1 MTYQCQDD
9 EIFVFGS
16 NLPGIHGKG
25 AALTARQLYGAKLGQ
40 GWGLQGRSFAI
51 PTKDSNLKPLPL
63 LTIEKYVN
71 VFYDFVRSSPKT
83 KFFITAIGCG
93 LAGYKHGEIAPMF
106 FKFKDLKNVRLQPE
120 WIYLYNAIGSYLTNT
135 KIYQ

>member
-1 MTYQCQDD
+1 MSYQCQDD

-16 NLPGIHGKG
+16 NLAGIHGKG

-63 LTIEKYVN
+63 SNIEKYVN
-71 VFYDFVRSSPKT
+71 VFYDFVRSNPKT
-83 KFFITAIGCG
+83 KFFVTAIGCG
-93 LAGYKHGEIAPMF
+93 LAGYKHFEIAPMF
-106 FKFKDLKNVRLQPE
+106 LKFKDLDNVRLPDV
-120 WIYLYNAIGSYLTNT
+120 WIYLYNAIESLS
-135 KIYQ
+135 